1 MTEYV
6 YRNADG
12 MELRSDR
19 EMAAH
24 VVTLFREGD
33 QTIMDAFEEWV
44 TANMH
49 PWDALFADFNDMLE
63 IWADMLRDLR
73 PDLLERYTG
82 YALYEVEYRRVNA
95 PQEVDA

>member
-1 MTEYV
+1 MADYV
-6 YRNADG
+6 WRNADG
-12 MELRSDR
+12 MELHSDR

-24 VVTLFREGD
+24 VVTLFKEGD
-33 QTIMDAFEEWV
+33 QTITDAFAEWV

-49 PWDALFADFNDMLE
+49 PWDALFSDFNDMLE
-63 IWADMLRDLR
+63 VWADMLRDLR

>member
-1 MTEYV
+1 MTDYV
-6 YRNADG
+6 WRNADG
-12 MELRSDR
+12 CEFRTDA

-24 VVTLFREGD
+24 VVTLYREGD
-33 QTIMDAFEEWV
+33 QTLMDAFEEWV

-49 PWDALFADFNDMLE
+49 PWDALCSDFNDMLE
-63 IWADMLRDLR
+63 VWADMLRDLR

-95 PQEVDA
+95 PQEVDG

>member
-12 MELRSDR
+12 HELRSDR

-24 VVTLFREGD
+24 VVTLFKEGD

-44 TANMH
+44 SANMH
-49 PWDALFADFNDMLE
+49 PWDALFSDFNDMLE
-63 IWADMLRDLR
+63 VWADMLRDLR

-82 YALYEVEYRRVNA
+82 YALYEVEYHRVNA